1 MNNGNSLV
9 QRHVTEDYSPV
20 SAREKL
26 ITLFESHPS
35 AVEAIKSLS
44 KRQVCVLAA
53 LLDHKS
59 FTTWGYNI
67 PADYG
72 VNRASSV
79 AHALDKI
86 HSFPISSRLIDTETE
101 GGSMTKQAR
110 FYISEEDYVRLLENP
125 EQVFKERRDNACRIR
140 GSQAQKEIARLV
152 KEYGKEGVLELLTSV
167 ANDEFGPSNS

>member
-1 MNNGNSLV
+1 MNDDNSSV
-9 QRHVTEDYSPV
+9 QRHVSEDYSPI

-26 ITLFESHPS
+26 LTLFESHPS
-35 AVEAIKSLS
+35 AVIAIKALS

-59 FTTWGYNI
+59 FTTRGYNI

-101 GGSMTKQAR
+101 GGSMTKQAK
-110 FYISEEDYVRLLENP
+110 FYISEEDFVRLLENP
-125 EQVFKERRDNACRIR
+125 EEVFKERRANACRVR
-140 GSQAQKEIARLV
+140 SSQAQKEIARLV

-167 ANDEFGPSNS
+167 ANDDSGQSDS